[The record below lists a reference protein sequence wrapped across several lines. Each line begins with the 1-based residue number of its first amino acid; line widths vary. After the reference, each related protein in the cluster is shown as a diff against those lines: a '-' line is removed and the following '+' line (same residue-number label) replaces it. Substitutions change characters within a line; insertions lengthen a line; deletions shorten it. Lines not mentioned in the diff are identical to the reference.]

1 MSLLDSGRKTPRKHG
16 ASVAKSSGDL
26 AEGGVGVREA
36 DYSRPQTTGAALA
49 GVDRLLLVSSSE
61 AGQRVAQHTNVI
73 EAARTAET
81 SRIVYTS
88 MLNADDSTNPL
99 AGEHRDSERAL
110 RDMGVP
116 FRSTP
121 PPDKRSASSAAP
133 AFDERTGGGRLG
145 EDVLDPHSSHRS
157 TSPPSRNRRCGASSD
172 WTTGATLRPKAS
184 MMVLGDKR
192 RNRDPSATPRGARP

>member
-16 ASVAKSSGDL
+16 ASVATSSGDL

-73 EAARTAET
+73 EAARTAGT

-99 AGEHRDSERAL
+99 AGEHRDSERVL

-133 AFDERTGGGRLG
+133 ASMNGPAVVASARTYSIHTPRTAPRPHRRPTGVAGHRQTGRL
-145 EDVLDPHSSHRS
+145 E
-157 TSPPSRNRRCGASSD
+157 PP
-172 WTTGATLRPKAS
+172 
-184 MMVLGDKR
+184 
-192 RNRDPSATPRGARP
+192 